1 MEYTDDKPSELY
13 KELKPVTVY
22 LGDLL
27 TIENILK
34 FEPMPMQVKSYY
46 TDSDGI
52 PRYVDEIEFL
62 PDQNPNIGVNRID
75 NLEIRSAW
83 GSIKFQGG
91 KTIVQF
97 HLPNEPQT
105 KMFGMIC
112 KFLEKKQRKNPKQ
125 KQQLFLYHK
134 NAKPKNFLTQ
144 SSIPNWVNI
153 LIQLLTLGIAVF
165 AIFQK

>member
-1 MEYTDDKPSELY
+1 MNDQVLAIVIAALVSA
-13 KELKPVTVY
+13 
-22 LGDLL
+22 GA
-27 TIENILK
+27 NI
-34 FEPMPMQVKSYY
+34 
-46 TDSDGI
+46 I
-52 PRYVDEIEFL
+52 I
-62 PDQNPNIGVNRID
+62 
-75 NLEIRSAW
+75 
-83 GSIKFQGG
+83 
-91 KTIVQF
+91 
-97 HLPNEPQT
+97 
-105 KMFGMIC
+105 